1 MTKHLL
7 RLTQSNRDLAH
18 QWVDRAIQNGNGGK
32 PWMLEVKEPTRSL
45 AQNSALWEILG
56 QIVKQRPAHHGRQ
69 MSQEAYK
76 AVFMDALG
84 HEVDY
89 MPSLD
94 GKRMFP
100 LGLRSSRLTKDQF
113 SDLLQ
118 IILAWAAQEGLTI
131 THFDDAFEGME

>member
-45 AQNSALWEILG
+45 EQNAAFWGLVA
-56 QIVKQRPAHHGRQ
+56 QIVKQRPVHHGRQ
-69 MSQEAYK
+69 MNAEAYK

-118 IILAWAAQEGLTI
+118 LILAWAAQEGLTI
-131 THFDDAFEGME
+131 THFYDAFEGME